1 MKKRS
6 KVIIDLINNNINIEQ
21 AFEIL
26 DLLLEDINNKK
37 IKTWLN
43 NEINGYENEKDVPQ
57 YRILNTNVKGNYI
70 AGRFQC
76 THQDIPLKPEYVKE
90 YSKINIT
97 ASVSQIMQLSNAEK
111 EGKSHCLSIPLH
123 QLIAQDISL
132 INGDVISAYREL
144 SVYALTNLLSKIKLK
159 LISIFKELE
168 KQYGNLDDYYI
179 DFTDKRKEENTVKS
193 LITIIN
199 DNSKHIGD
207 NNTFKNSIIGDDNEN

>member
-26 DLLLEDINNKK
+26 DLLLEDSNNEK

-57 YRILNTNVKGNYI
+57 YRILNANVKGNYI

-76 THQDIPLKPEYVKE
+76 TQQDIPLKPEHVKE

-111 EGKSHCLSIPLH
+111 KEKV
-123 QLIAQDISL
+123 IAYQSR
-132 INGDVISAYREL
+132 Y
-144 SVYALTNLLSKIKLK
+144 TNLSHK
-159 LISIFKELE
+159 
-168 KQYGNLDDYYI
+168 
-179 DFTDKRKEENTVKS
+179 
-193 LITIIN
+193 
-199 DNSKHIGD
+199 
-207 NNTFKNSIIGDDNEN
+207 TFR